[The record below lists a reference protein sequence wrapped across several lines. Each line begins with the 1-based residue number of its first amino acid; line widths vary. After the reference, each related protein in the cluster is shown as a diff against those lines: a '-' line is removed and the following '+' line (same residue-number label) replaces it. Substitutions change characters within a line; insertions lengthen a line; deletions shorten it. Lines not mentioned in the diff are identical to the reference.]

1 MSSSL
6 SRKPE
11 TLYVP
16 GRSTTRLTK
25 LPAVLAASVGTEDL
39 SPRELCGGR
48 MGRLAAKCRH
58 SRWMNDGYPGR
69 RSYAD
74 HYQRLIRVIL
84 TSACDARARGARRR
98 HR

>member
-1 MSSSL
+1 
-6 SRKPE
+6 
-11 TLYVP
+11 
-16 GRSTTRLTK
+16 
-25 LPAVLAASVGTEDL
+25 
-39 SPRELCGGR
+39 

-84 TSACDARARGARRR
+84 TSACDARARSARRR